1 MPSFS
6 ALRAIATLSLCLVWG
21 LARAQENEPFDADP
35 PDRAARLSFIE
46 GDVSMQPAGEEAWA
60 PAILNR
66 PLTTGDSLWTEQGAR
81 AEIQV
86 GPAAVRLDGD
96 TGFSFLNVDDDTIQ
110 MRMTAGVM
118 SVRIRTLTDEQIE
131 VDTPNVALSFLRPGN
146 YRVEVNAAGDT
157 TAVKVSEGEAEATV
171 QGESVVV
178 RDQQVATFRGFEQLA
193 AQFDTLGASD
203 EFDSWS
209 MERDRRY
216 YLATPS
222 QTIRYVSPDV
232 TGYEDLDEHGTWS
245 SEPDYGYVWTP
256 SRVAADWSPYR
267 YGRWAWVNPWGWTW
281 IDDASW
287 GYAPFHYGRWAHVR
301 DRWCWVPGPRHAR
314 AVYAPAQVGWIGS
327 PRATYAGSFAGVAWF
342 PLGPREVYVPARH
355 FSPRYVERLNVSN
368 STIITRAVVRE
379 VYENRARNVTYRN
392 RAVPGAVTAVSR
404 AAFTSSQRVGNHR
417 VRLNEQEFTRAP
429 ATASPP
435 QIAPVLESR
444 LGGPARANVRPPPQ
458 TIVNRRVVV
467 RRDPPPAA
475 AHLATPAAP
484 ANRSPRAQAVSE
496 AVNRS
501 RAERASRTERPATE
515 SVPRSQQETQ
525 AAEVRQRVQQQ
536 LDHARQQHDQQ
547 RQRQQQQRQQRQQQ
561 HVETRAPPRPVE
573 QRTRHVERPR
583 VEQKP
588 QEVRVSRPTVQKP
601 AESKPPKQRDNQPR
615 PQRN

>member
-6 ALRAIATLSLCLVWG
+6 VLRTIATLSLTLVLG
-21 LARAQENEPFDADP
+21 LARAQESEPYDADP

-60 PAILNR
+60 TAILNR

-81 AEIQV
+81 VEIQV

-96 TGFSFLNVDDDTIQ
+96 TGFSFLNIDDDSIQ

-118 SVRIRTLTDEQIE
+118 NVRIRTLTDEQIE

-146 YRVEVNAAGDT
+146 YRVEVNEAGDAT
-157 TAVKVSEGEAEATV
+157 VVKVNEGEAEATV

-178 RDQQVATFRGFEQLA
+178 RDQQVATFRGFDQLA
-193 AQFDTLGASD
+193 AQFDTLGAPD

-222 QTIRYVSPDV
+222 QTVRYVSPDV
-232 TGYEDLDEHGTWS
+232 TGYEDLDEHGTWN
-245 SEPDYGYVWTP
+245 SEPEYGYVWTP
-256 SRVAADWSPYR
+256 SRVASDWSPYR

-301 DRWCWVPGPRHAR
+301 NRWCWVPGPRHAR
-314 AVYAPAQVGWIGS
+314 AVYAPAQVGWVGS

-342 PLGPREVYVPARH
+342 PLGPREVYVPARR

-368 STIITRAVVRE
+368 STIINRAVVRE

-404 AAFTSSQRVGNHR
+404 AAFTSSQRVGNQR
-417 VRLNEQEFTRAP
+417 VRVSEQEIALAP
-429 ATASPP
+429 ASASPP

-444 LGGPARANVRPPPQ
+444 LGGVSRGNVRPPPQ

-467 RRDPPPAA
+467 RREPPPAA
-475 AHLATPAAP
+475 THLATPAAP

-496 AVNRS
+496 AVNRN
-501 RAERASRTERPATE
+501 RPERPPRTERPVTE
-515 SVPRSQQETQ
+515 SVPRSQQESQ
-525 AAEVRQRVQQQ
+525 ASEVRQRVQQQ
-536 LDHARQQHDQQ
+536 IEHAREQRDQQ
-547 RQRQQQQRQQRQQQ
+547 RHQQQQPQQQR
-561 HVETRAPPRPVE
+561 VETRPPPGPVE
-573 QRTRHVERPR
+573 QRERTVERPR
-583 VEQKP
+583 AEQKP

-601 AESKPPKQRDNQPR
+601 AESKPPKQRDDQPR
-615 PQRN
+615 AHRN